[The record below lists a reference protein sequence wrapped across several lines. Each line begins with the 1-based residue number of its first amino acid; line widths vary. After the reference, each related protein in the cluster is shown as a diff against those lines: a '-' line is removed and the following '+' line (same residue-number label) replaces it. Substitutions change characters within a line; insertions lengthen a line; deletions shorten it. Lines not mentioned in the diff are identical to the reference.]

1 MLPFA
6 PSDTLFKPRTMVI
19 RPLTIS
25 DAAPYR
31 TLRLRAMREHAEAFT
46 SSYEEEQRKPVQY
59 TAQRLDSASPARYW
73 GAFVADA
80 AGGEDTMVGCVG
92 LDREQRIK
100 AHHKATVI
108 GMYVAPEYARR
119 GVARALLEALLV
131 HARSTDLSLLVLTV
145 TQGNTAAETLYGDVG
160 FQLYGVEPN
169 AIKVGA
175 QYFAKNQMFMSL
187 V

>member
-1 MLPFA
+1 MLPPA
-6 PSDTLFKPRTMVI
+6 PSDTPLKPRTMVI
-19 RPLTIS
+19 RPLTVS

-131 HARSTDLSLLVLTV
+131 LTV

-160 FQLYGVEPN
+160 FQSYGVKPN